1 MEIWNSPEANDLK
14 SSGFAGHNIF
24 TLHSSLYPRKKPS
37 APTVS
42 GTKGQPSAV
51 PPAFVFCDTHSWDE
65 RPAFRGTTR
74 IRILRYAL
82 SSGNG
87 GTPVPL
93 SGAAPGRTKRHS
105 LGRLSA
111 GGRPSLQSANPLFSH
126 STHLHCPYLYHSF
139 PQNASRKVCFKSYC
153 NNRKITIDKT
163 ALLW

>member
-37 APTVS
+37 APTIS

-51 PPAFVFCDTHSWDE
+51 PPAFVYYHTH
-65 RPAFRGTTR
+65 
-74 IRILRYAL
+74 L
-82 SSGNG
+82 SPDNG

-111 GGRPSLQSANPLFSH
+111 GGRPSLQSANPLFSQ
-126 STHLHCPYLYHSF
+126 SAHLCCPYLYHT
-139 PQNASRKVCFKSYC
+139 PAKNASLKSRRKERAPEFTGSRGRRAVEAWAGDICRSEI
-153 NNRKITIDKT
+153 RT
-163 ALLW
+163 

>member
-24 TLHSSLYPRKKPS
+24 TLYSQLFTLSTKKALRPND
-37 APTVS
+37 S

-51 PPAFVFCDTHSWDE
+51 PPAFVYSNTH
-65 RPAFRGTTR
+65 
-74 IRILRYAL
+74 L
-82 SSGNG
+82 SPDNG

-111 GGRPSLQSANPLFSH
+111 GGRPSLQSANPLFSQ
-126 STHLHCPYLYHSF
+126 SAHLCCPYLYHT
-139 PQNASRKVCFKSYC
+139 PAKNASLKSRRKERAPEFTGSRGRRAVEAWAGGICRSEI
-153 NNRKITIDKT
+153 RT
-163 ALLW
+163 